1 MTSEQHLPVQN
12 ARSTSTVTG
21 WLTWFWVIG
30 LLLVTQ
36 LLFWALLHMGERI
49 AYPSSIDTRR
59 DISFVAF
66 GENGQPMPGVVR
78 QKATVGDV
86 AAAGYFAPTVADSKS
101 VRFEI
106 PFVLTDTLEPKGLF
120 LSVRAD
126 IGQVR
131 VNGVVVQ
138 SDTALARQQGD
149 VSSEPAFFPLPAE
162 ALRLGNNLLTIDKP
176 TFGAV
181 HSLSSFAIGDEAELI
196 SAYRWR
202 SLLLVDLPL
211 IGVAILFFTAMLC
224 LIANWPAED
233 RPRMRALTALL
244 LVSAISTAV
253 LSFAPQ
259 GQMPILVTIALY
271 ALANFAIAIAIL
283 HYAGLDSGLFAI
295 SRRWLIGLSVAI
307 PAMVVAILW
316 LGSGDAWIGTTITWT
331 ITIAFAAVIVAGVIA
346 SLMLAYATVRQG
358 WRLWGERVALIIC
371 LAFFMVD
378 RAGTLTPLYSPFDTS
393 LPVTLPWS
401 PVVGILLG
409 AAVILSLARQASD
422 SRRAVTDANIILANR
437 LEEQDAE
444 LARQYEAQRE
454 LLATQAMHEER
465 QRIVRDMHDG
475 IGGQLLGLMMQVRG
489 GGMQPAEVESGL
501 QSSLADLR
509 LIVDSMDTAEDGLGE
524 ALYAFEQRVRP
535 QVEAAGLTFT
545 MEHGLGEV
553 DYRLGPRNVLHVL
566 RILQEAITN
575 AIRHSG
581 ASAIMVRSHGA
592 DGAIQIAVEDNG
604 QGVSGDRKG
613 GRGLPNMDNRAR
625 SLGGSLSVEEAAPGT
640 RVLLSIPVAV
650 AA

>member
-1 MTSEQHLPVQN
+1 MTNEQHLPVQD
-12 ARSTSTVTG
+12 ARSTSVVTG
-21 WLTWFWVIG
+21 RQTWFLVIG

-36 LLFWALLHMGERI
+36 LLFWAMLHVGERI

-59 DISFVAF
+59 EISFIAY
-66 GENGQPMPGVVR
+66 GEDGQPMPGVAR
-78 QKATVGDV
+78 QQATVGDV
-86 AAAGYFAPTVADSKS
+86 AAAGYFAPTVSDSKF
-101 VRFEI
+101 VRFDI
-106 PFVLTDTLEPKGLF
+106 PFVLTDTLEPKGIF

-126 IGQVR
+126 VGQVR

-138 SDTALARQQGD
+138 SETALARQQGD

-162 ALRLGNNLLTIDKP
+162 ALRLGDNLLTIDKP

-181 HSLSSFAIGDEAELI
+181 HSLSSFAIADASELI

-211 IGVAILFFTAMLC
+211 IGIAILFFTAVLC

-283 HYAGLDSGLFAI
+283 HYSGLDSGLFAL

-331 ITIAFAAVIVAGVIA
+331 ITIAFGAVIVAGAIA
-346 SLMLAYATVRQG
+346 SVMLAYATVRQG

-378 RAGTLTPLYSPFDTS
+378 RGGTLTPLYSPFDTS

-422 SRRAVTDANIILANR
+422 SRRAVTDANIILAQR
-437 LEEQDAE
+437 LDEQDAE
-444 LARQYEAQRE
+444 LARQYEAQRQ
-454 LLATQAMHEER
+454 LLAKQATHEER

-524 ALYAFEQRVRP
+524 ALYAFEHRVRP

-553 DYRLGPRNVLHVL
+553 DYRPGPRNVLHVL

-581 ASAIMVRSHGA
+581 GSAIIVQSQIV
-592 DGAIQIAVEDNG
+592 DGSIQLAVEDDG
-604 QGVSGDRKG
+604 RGVSGERTG

-625 SLGGSLSVEEAAPGT
+625 SVGGSLRVDDAAPGT
-640 RVLLSIPVAV
+640 RVLLSIPVV
-650 AA
+650 AAA